1 MSAPVP
7 QQSRFGGM
15 RPAAVSAASGGAV
28 VTALTMANAPW
39 QAVVGTVCA
48 TLVVSLVLGLAKIV
62 VPDKSEHKLDLLLAY
77 FRYREGRAKQRER
90 RAELRKQA
98 RRRSS
103 RDADPEE
110 QRGKTTGGGRTL
122 S

>member
-7 QQSRFGGM
+7 QQPRFGGI
-15 RPAAVSAASGGAV
+15 RPAAVSMVSGSAV

-39 QAVVGTVCA
+39 KAVVLTVCA

-62 VPDKSEHKLDLLLAY
+62 IPEESEHKLNLLLAII
-77 FRYREGRAKQRER
+77 RYLER
-90 RAELRKQA
+90 RALRKHA
-98 RRRSS
+98 RRRSY
-103 RDADPEE
+103 REVDPPEE
-110 QRGKTTGGGRTL
+110 QRGRAARGGRTV